1 MMVSEDQSS
10 NCTIILHNI
19 LHDNSQRSN
28 NGLLNPIFKDT
39 VSRQSIDEG
48 CIDNNDVECFFSQRV
63 SYKYEMYHSRNY
75 MRCRKTVDFLIRYS
89 YNNSR
94 YNFGEIDCFFEFN
107 RELYAIVYEFDCSA
121 YDFFQNV
128 IFKQKAELE
137 NFDQN
142 FLSLYYK
149 INSASTTKRVIKCS
163 DILSK
168 CALVDTNDKQFL
180 IDYLYEREHD

>member
-10 NCTIILHNI
+10 NCT
-19 LHDNSQRSN
+19 
-28 NGLLNPIFKDT
+28 
-39 VSRQSIDEG
+39 
-48 CIDNNDVECFFSQRV
+48 
-63 SYKYEMYHSRNY
+63 
-75 MRCRKTVDFLIRYS
+75 CRKTVDFFIRFF

-107 RELYAIVYEFDCSA
+107 RELYAIVYEFDCSV

-137 NFDQN
+137 NFGQN

-149 INSASTTKRVIKCS
+149 INSASTT
-163 DILSK
+163 
-168 CALVDTNDKQFL
+168 
-180 IDYLYEREHD
+180 